1 MQHSCTADSELQCAS
16 ALLGMK
22 GLKKK
27 KKKNLNTTSFLN
39 EVQNEKHFSSM
50 TQACM
55 IWNCPQVYVPLHH
68 AGRSCTHPC
77 WASQHAPESWHTFG
91 RRRGAY
97 ASQRDHGRCT
107 WGEEQQPIS
116 HHFWH
121 KRSKRSFQHP
131 SSKLCC
137 NWLHHCKGTLYLL
150 TCVYFN
156 HLYVSPMLSES
167 PVCKSHAV
175 RITCM

>member
-1 MQHSCTADSELQCAS
+1 
-16 ALLGMK
+16 
-22 GLKKK
+22 
-27 KKKNLNTTSFLN
+27 
-39 EVQNEKHFSSM
+39 M
-50 TQACM
+50 TQACI

-91 RRRGAY
+91 RRTGAY

-107 WGEEQQPIS
+107 WWEEQQPIS

-121 KRSKRSFQHP
+121 KHSKRSFQHP

-137 NWLHHCKGTLYLL
+137 NWLHHSISP
-150 TCVYFN
+150 
-156 HLYVSPMLSES
+156 HLRPLKS
-167 PVCKSHAV
+167 PVYKSHAV
-175 RITCM
+175 RVELATSSLDDCGSNTVSKHAGKYQVHRPWAEKKFHLDADYFGFVNVV